1 MLKRLW
7 LTANTFQ
14 LNFEIAAFIYDH
26 RIGKTFQKLFL
37 ADMERAMP
45 YTQKVIKAKT
55 RPKQLSE
62 ELSRLLAPIL

>member
-1 MLKRLW
+1 
-7 LTANTFQ
+7 
-14 LNFEIAAFIYDH
+14 
-26 RIGKTFQKLFL
+26 
-37 ADMERAMP
+37 MP